1 MDPENETERARA
13 SKAPLE
19 GTDSDVAISFF
30 MSNQFCFDFNIS
42 LTAIEKVMRIV
53 EALEGKGFRVPLTKA
68 EVELAEKLATI
79 ARQVTCF
86 LICSSLPPLTLNYF
100 ANPTCGEIPVDF
112 TFAVPIQT
120 IHKEAGHLCPSKKI
134 RQVHSSTRSVR

>member
-1 MDPENETERARA
+1 M
-13 SKAPLE
+13 
-19 GTDSDVAISFF
+19 I
-30 MSNQFCFDFNIS
+30 
-42 LTAIEKVMRIV
+42 AIEKVMRIV

-100 ANPTCGEIPVDF
+100 ANPTCGEIPVDVM
-112 TFAVPIQT
+112 FAVPIQT
-120 IHKEAGHLCPSKKI
+120 IHKEAGHLCPLKKI